1 MQELLESLLE
11 QGIEP
16 QQAELMAKYG
26 QLVAQANEK
35 FNLTRILSP
44 ADMAK
49 SHFIDSVDAARR
61 GYIDTHAKIIDIG
74 TGAGFPGVPLAIF
87 LPQAQVTVMD
97 SSEKKTEFIRESCA
111 ALQIDIQ
118 VICGRSE
125 ELAREA
131 KYFEKFDVVVARAVA
146 RLNILLE
153 LCAPYVK
160 KNGVF
165 LAYKG
170 SSAAEEVNEAKT
182 AAKKLG
188 MELVEV
194 VPAGPQD
201 TNHVLV
207 IYRRVADTPATFPRK
222 YAKIKKVPL

>member
-11 QGIEP
+11 QGIP
-16 QQAELMAKYG
+16 RQQAELMARYG
-26 QLVAQANEK
+26 ERVVQANEK

-49 SHFIDSVDAARR
+49 SHFVDSIDAARR
-61 GYIDTHAKIIDIG
+61 GYSDARAQIIDIG

-97 SSEKKTEFIRESCA
+97 SSEKKTDFIRESCA
-111 ALQIDIQ
+111 ALDIAIQ
-118 VICGRSE
+118 VVCGRSE
-125 ELAREA
+125 ELARDA
-131 KYFEKFDVVVARAVA
+131 KYFQKFDVAVARAVA
-146 RLNILLE
+146 RLNVLLE

-160 KNGVF
+160 NSGVF

-170 SSAAEEVNEAKT
+170 SSAEEEVRESET

-194 VPAGPQD
+194 AAAGPQD
-201 TNHVLV
+201 TNHVVV
-207 IYRRVADTPATFPRK
+207 IYRRVADTPATLPRK
-222 YAKIKKVPL
+222 YAKIKKAPL

>member
-87 LPQAQVTVMD
+87 FAAGTGNSHGFLR
-97 SSEKKTEFIRESCA
+97 KKDGVYSR
-111 ALQIDIQ
+111 
-118 VICGRSE
+118 
-125 ELAREA
+125 
-131 KYFEKFDVVVARAVA
+131 K
-146 RLNILLE
+146 
-153 LCAPYVK
+153 LC
-160 KNGVF
+160 
-165 LAYKG
+165 
-170 SSAAEEVNEAKT
+170 S
-182 AAKKLG
+182 
-188 MELVEV
+188 
-194 VPAGPQD
+194 
-201 TNHVLV
+201 
-207 IYRRVADTPATFPRK
+207 IAD
-222 YAKIKKVPL
+222 

>member
-11 QGIEP
+11 QEIP
-16 QQAELMAKYG
+16 RQQAELMARYG
-26 QLVAQANEK
+26 ERVVQANEK

-49 SHFIDSVDAARR
+49 SHFIDSIDAARR
-61 GYIDTHAKIIDIG
+61 GYIDARAQIIDIG

-97 SSEKKTEFIRESCA
+97 SSEKKTDFIRESCA
-111 ALQIDIQ
+111 ALDIAIQ
-118 VICGRSE
+118 VVCGRSE
-125 ELAREA
+125 ELARDA
-131 KYFEKFDVVVARAVA
+131 KYFQKFDVAVARAVA
-146 RLNILLE
+146 RLNVLLE

-160 KNGVF
+160 NNGVF

-170 SSAAEEVNEAKT
+170 SSAEEEVREAET

-188 MELVEV
+188 MELEEV
-194 VPAGPQD
+194 AAAGPQD
-201 TNHVLV
+201 TNHVVV
-207 IYRRVADTPATFPRK
+207 IYRRVADTPATLPRK
-222 YAKIKKVPL
+222 YAKIKKAPL

>member
-11 QGIEP
+11 QGIP
-16 QQAELMAKYG
+16 RQQAELMARYG
-26 QLVAQANEK
+26 ERVVQANEK

-49 SHFIDSVDAARR
+49 SHFIDSIDAARR
-61 GYIDTHAKIIDIG
+61 GYIDARAQIIDIG

-97 SSEKKTEFIRESCA
+97 SSEKKTDFIRESCA
-111 ALQIDIQ
+111 ALDIVIQ
-118 VICGRSE
+118 VVCGRSE
-125 ELAREA
+125 ELARDA
-131 KYFEKFDVVVARAVA
+131 KYFQKFDVAVARAVA
-146 RLNILLE
+146 RINVLLE

-160 KNGVF
+160 NNGVF

-170 SSAAEEVNEAKT
+170 SSAEEEVREAET

-194 VPAGPQD
+194 AAAGPQD
-201 TNHVLV
+201 TNHVVV
-207 IYRRVADTPATFPRK
+207 IYRRVADTPATLPRK
-222 YAKIKKVPL
+222 YAKIKKAPL

>member
-1 MQELLESLLE
+1 MQELLDSLLE
-11 QGIEP
+11 QGIP
-16 QQAELMAKYG
+16 RQQAELMARYG
-26 QLVAQANEK
+26 ERVVQANEK

-49 SHFIDSVDAARR
+49 SHFVDSIDAARR
-61 GYIDTHAKIIDIG
+61 GYIDARAQIIDIG

-97 SSEKKTEFIRESCA
+97 SSEKKTDFIRESCA
-111 ALQIDIQ
+111 ALDIAIQ
-118 VICGRSE
+118 VVCGRSE
-125 ELAREA
+125 ELARDA
-131 KYFEKFDVVVARAVA
+131 KYFQKFDVAVARAVA
-146 RLNILLE
+146 RLNVLLE

-160 KNGVF
+160 NSGVF

-170 SSAAEEVNEAKT
+170 SSAEEEVREAET

-194 VPAGPQD
+194 AAAGPQD
-201 TNHVLV
+201 TNHVVV
-207 IYRRVADTPATFPRK
+207 IYRMVADTPATLPRK
-222 YAKIKKVPL
+222 YAKIKKAPL

>member
-11 QGIEP
+11 QGIP
-16 QQAELMAKYG
+16 RQQAELMARYG
-26 QLVAQANEK
+26 ERVVQANEK

-49 SHFIDSVDAARR
+49 SHFIDSIDAARR
-61 GYIDTHAKIIDIG
+61 GYIDARAQIIDIG

-97 SSEKKTEFIRESCA
+97 SSEKKTDFIRESCA
-111 ALQIDIQ
+111 ALDIAIQ
-118 VICGRSE
+118 VVCGRSE

-131 KYFEKFDVVVARAVA
+131 KYFQKFDVAVARAVA
-146 RLNILLE
+146 RLNVLLE

-170 SSAAEEVNEAKT
+170 SSAEEEVREAET

-188 MELVEV
+188 MELMEV
-194 VPAGPQD
+194 AAAGPQD
-201 TNHVLV
+201 TNHVVV
-207 IYRRVADTPATFPRK
+207 IYRRVADTPATLPRK
-222 YAKIKKVPL
+222 YAKIKKSPL

>member
-11 QGIEP
+11 QGIP
-16 QQAELMAKYG
+16 RQQAELMARYG
-26 QLVAQANEK
+26 ERVVQANEK

-49 SHFIDSVDAARR
+49 SHFVDSIDAARR
-61 GYIDTHAKIIDIG
+61 GYIDARAQIIDIG

-97 SSEKKTEFIRESCA
+97 SSEKKTDFIRESCA
-111 ALQIDIQ
+111 ALDIAIQ
-118 VICGRSE
+118 VVCGRSE
-125 ELAREA
+125 ELARDA
-131 KYFEKFDVVVARAVA
+131 KYFQKFDVAVARAVA
-146 RLNILLE
+146 RLNVLLE

-160 KNGVF
+160 NSGVF

-170 SSAAEEVNEAKT
+170 SSAEEEVREAET

-188 MELVEV
+188 MEFVEV
-194 VPAGPQD
+194 AAAGPQD
-201 TNHVLV
+201 TNHVVV
-207 IYRRVADTPATFPRK
+207 IYRRVADTPATLPRK
-222 YAKIKKVPL
+222 YAKIKKAPL

>member
-1 MQELLESLLE
+1 
-11 QGIEP
+11 
-16 QQAELMAKYG
+16 
-26 QLVAQANEK
+26 
-35 FNLTRILSP
+35 
-44 ADMAK
+44 
-49 SHFIDSVDAARR
+49 
-61 GYIDTHAKIIDIG
+61 
-74 TGAGFPGVPLAIF
+74 
-87 LPQAQVTVMD
+87 MD

-111 ALQIDIQ
+111 ALQINIQ

-131 KYFEKFDVVVARAVA
+131 KYFQKFDVVVARAVA

-182 AAKKLG
+182 AAKNWKW
-188 MELVEV
+188 
-194 VPAGPQD
+194 
-201 TNHVLV
+201 NWW
-207 IYRRVADTPATFPRK
+207 K
-222 YAKIKKVPL
+222 

>member
-11 QGIEP
+11 QGIP
-16 QQAELMAKYG
+16 RQQAELMARYG
-26 QLVAQANEK
+26 ERVVQANEK

-49 SHFIDSVDAARR
+49 SHFIDSIDAARR
-61 GYIDTHAKIIDIG
+61 GYIDARAQIIDIG

-97 SSEKKTEFIRESCA
+97 SSEKKTDFIRESCA
-111 ALQIDIQ
+111 ALDIAIQ
-118 VICGRSE
+118 VVCGRSE
-125 ELAREA
+125 ELARDA
-131 KYFEKFDVVVARAVA
+131 KYFQKFDVAVARAVG
-146 RLNILLE
+146 RLNVLLE

-160 KNGVF
+160 NNGVF

-170 SSAAEEVNEAKT
+170 SSAEEEVREAET

-194 VPAGPQD
+194 AAAGPQD
-201 TNHVLV
+201 TNHVVV
-207 IYRRVADTPATFPRK
+207 IYRRVADTPATLPRK
-222 YAKIKKVPL
+222 YAKIKKAPL

>member
-11 QGIEP
+11 QGIP
-16 QQAELMAKYG
+16 RQQAELMARYG
-26 QLVAQANEK
+26 ERVVQANEK

-49 SHFIDSVDAARR
+49 SHFIDSIDAARR
-61 GYIDTHAKIIDIG
+61 GYIDARAQIIDIG

-97 SSEKKTEFIRESCA
+97 SSEKKTDFIRESCA
-111 ALQIDIQ
+111 ALDIAIQ
-118 VICGRSE
+118 VVCGRSE
-125 ELAREA
+125 ELARDA
-131 KYFEKFDVVVARAVA
+131 KYFQKFDVAVARAVA
-146 RLNILLE
+146 RLNVLLE

-170 SSAAEEVNEAKT
+170 SSAEEEVREAET

-188 MELVEV
+188 MELMEV
-194 VPAGPQD
+194 AAAGPQD
-201 TNHVLV
+201 TNHVVV
-207 IYRRVADTPATFPRK
+207 IYRRVADTPATLPRK
-222 YAKIKKVPL
+222 YAKIKKAPL